1 MRGLYWECIVLLITL
16 FVLCVRS
23 EVNDTAPPVHHTES
37 IYSATVR
44 AFDVALPYRWD
55 EVHVTIKNS
64 TSHQEIR
71 SAQSSFY
78 VSLPVADMIKQ
89 PVYVSIATMS
99 SRIHQIHK
107 VVLSYLHGLV
117 RPTKIF
123 VFISR
128 HPFLIDEG
136 IPLTSIPPELLAL
149 AAAKLVSIVY
159 TQNLG
164 PHRKLLPLLRHFRN
178 KDVVI
183 ATVDDD
189 WLSRTQN
196 VVLYLLLQK
205 YKETAGKHVVA
216 LRPRRIGLCRT
227 AEDKV
232 TKYEQWSVINTP
244 DVTEMLVVPT
254 GTGGILYRPRFFH
267 EVVFNHDLWLA
278 SLTTD
283 DFMFRLT
290 TMARNISVAVGCRP
304 LEHSNRFV
312 RICPVDA
319 DTQRLITP
327 RVKEAYRLRNPNGV
341 LPARFNVTHRL
352 LQNLYGK
359 NFDQPPTPGNGTR
372 VRLAA
377 SGPAASDL
385 TTSVNDTG
393 TMSTA
398 TRRLNGDKDH
408 HRHHLGAINDAV
420 HAQQAGS
427 DSNSNSTAP
436 RVFARRAK
444 KFSLFLNNS
453 KGGNDWQW
461 AAAVKLLNDRG
472 FMDLRAVLR
481 QYRGERPASCYDASA
496 EPVEIPG
503 GGAFACSLS
512 DCEDGE
518 INPFL

>member
-1 MRGLYWECIVLLITL
+1 MHGLYRECIVLLITL
-16 FVLCVRS
+16 FALLVRS
-23 EVNDTAPPVHHTES
+23 EVNDTAPPVYHAES

-55 EVHVTIKNS
+55 EVHVTIKNG
-64 TSHQEIR
+64 TAHQEIR
-71 SAQSSFY
+71 TAQSSYY
-78 VSLPVADMIKQ
+78 VSLPAADMIKQ

-107 VVLSYLHGLV
+107 VALSYLHGLV

-164 PHRKLLPLLRHFRN
+164 PHRKLLPLLRHFKSR
-178 KDVVI
+178 DVVI

-189 WLSRTQN
+189 WMSRTQN
-196 VVLYLLLQK
+196 VLLYLLLQK

-216 LRPRRIGLCRT
+216 LRPRRIGLCRA

-232 TKYEQWSVINTP
+232 TKYEQWSVVNTP
-244 DVTEMLVVPT
+244 NVTEMLVVPT

-267 EVVFNHDLWLA
+267 EAVFNHDLWLA

-290 TMARNISVAVGCRP
+290 TMAKNISVAVGCRP

-327 RVKEAYRLRNPNGV
+327 LMKETYRLRSPNGV
-341 LPARFNVTHRL
+341 LSARFNVTHKL

-372 VRLAA
+372 IRLAA
-377 SGPAASDL
+377 SDPTASESSTNEAG
-385 TTSVNDTG
+385 TTSVV
-393 TMSTA
+393 A
-398 TRRLNGDKDH
+398 RRLNGDKDQ
-408 HRHHLGAINDAV
+408 HRHHLGAMNDAA
-420 HAQQAGS
+420 HQAAS
-427 DSNSNSTAP
+427 ANSTAP
-436 RVFARRAK
+436 RAFARRAK
-444 KFSLFLNNS
+444 KFSLFMNNS

-461 AAAVKLLNDRG
+461 AAAAKLLNDRG

-481 QYRGERPASCYDASA
+481 QYRSERPAACYDATAAESA
-496 EPVEIPG
+496 ENPG
-503 GGAFACSLS
+503 GGAFACSVS

-518 INPFL
+518 INPFV